1 MNDRSL
7 TKETGFSRSSI
18 NNELIDILA
27 EIIALDILKNSES
40 NTEANTNV

>member
-7 TKETGFSRSSI
+7 TKGTGFSRASI